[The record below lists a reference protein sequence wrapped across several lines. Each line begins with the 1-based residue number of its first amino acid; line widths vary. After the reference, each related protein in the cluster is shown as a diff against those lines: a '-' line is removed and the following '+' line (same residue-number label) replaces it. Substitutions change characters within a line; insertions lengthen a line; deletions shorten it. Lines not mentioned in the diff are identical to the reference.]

1 MLIDEMTKKSIAM
14 KSITDTAYCFFGIQA
29 LLRLSSTNPAL
40 DGLGGKDNAI
50 QGEIVSLKFVSQSHS
65 GITHSNSSGL
75 YCQMDILICSSV
87 SPMGAGGDR

>member
-50 QGEIVSLKFVSQSHS
+50 QGEIVSLKFVSKSHS
-65 GITHSNSSGL
+65 SITHSSSSVL
-75 YCQMDILICSSV
+75 YCRMDILSCFLV
-87 SPMGAGGDR
+87 GAEGNR